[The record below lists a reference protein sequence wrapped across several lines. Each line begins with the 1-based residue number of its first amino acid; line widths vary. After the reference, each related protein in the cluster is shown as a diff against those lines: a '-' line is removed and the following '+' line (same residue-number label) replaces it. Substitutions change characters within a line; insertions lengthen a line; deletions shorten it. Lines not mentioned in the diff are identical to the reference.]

1 MPNMYIDTEKTIRA
15 EPVIANIK
23 PNVLCPDNFI
33 CTRNA
38 NALFYVID
46 CYRRIIRELI
56 LLISAI
62 KLKRETI
69 KLGLPF

>member
-1 MPNMYIDTEKTIRA
+1 MYIDTEKTIRA

-62 KLKRETI
+62 KLKRETEFN
-69 KLGLPF
+69 GLPF